1 MRDILQQRGMR
12 FVFLA
17 NLVSMM
23 GSGMNGAALN
33 WSILQTTHSELSLSL
48 LVVLQTIPVLILL
61 PFSGVIID
69 REDRRHLVMWLDAL
83 RGLIVLLVALLVLF
97 HHSRMWELYA
107 MNILISI
114 GFWLFWP
121 SVNALVQELSTHDQL
136 AGSNSLL
143 TAGTQGGWLLA
154 GAFVGFIYNRIGLG
168 GVLLIDFATYVVSFL
183 CYFGVRKG
191 RHVVAPTEAMAVP
204 EHIAGDA
211 FRRYFHEMRES
222 LSFIR
227 ENRAVAFMGIAW
239 SMFLAAMLTQAVTTS
254 PISDRLL
261 HAGAVGYGWLNMGW
275 SVGAFLSVA
284 YAARS
289 TTRMGARSSVALC
302 MSVLAVCS
310 FCMGMSHFLWLTVA
324 FYFFMGSGR
333 GWGGIAITTDMMQRV
348 PKHFMGRVQ
357 NTFYFLGTGLQ
368 IFTAVLVGW
377 VAHHIGLAQG
387 VAIIGGLYAI
397 AVLAVLVPVSNSKTS
412 AIEELTVADG

>member
-1 MRDILQQRGMR
+1 MRDILKQRGMR

-33 WSILQTTHSELSLSL
+33 WSILQTTHSEMSLSL

-69 REDRRHLVMWLDAL
+69 REDRRHLVMWLDAA
-83 RGLIVLLVALLVLF
+83 RGVVVLTVALLVLF
-97 HHSRMWELYA
+97 HRSKMWELYG

-121 SVNALVQELSTHDQL
+121 TVNALVQELSTEEQL

-143 TAGTQGGWLLA
+143 MAGTQGGWLIA
-154 GAFVGFIYNRIGLG
+154 GAFVGFIYNRVGLG
-168 GVLLIDFATYVVSFL
+168 GVLLIDFATYILSFL

-191 RHVVAPTEAMAVP
+191 RHLVKAEQAAEVP
-204 EHIAGDA
+204 EHLASDA
-211 FRRYFHEMRES
+211 VKRYFHEMKES
-222 LSFIR
+222 FSFIR
-227 ENRAVAFMGIAW
+227 ANRAVAFMGIAW
-239 SMFLAAMLTQAVTTS
+239 SVFLAAMLTQAVTTS

-261 HAGAVGYGWLNMGW
+261 HKGAVGYGWLNFGW
-275 SVGAFLSVA
+275 AMGAFTSVA
-284 YAARS
+284 YAARG
-289 TTRMGARSSVALC
+289 TLRMGARHAVALC
-302 MSVLAVCS
+302 MTVLAVCC
-310 FCMGMSHFLWLTVA
+310 FLMGTSHVLLLSVSLFFL
-324 FYFFMGSGR
+324 MGSGR

-368 IFTAVLVGW
+368 IFTALLVGW
-377 VAHHIGLAQG
+377 VAHHIGLARG
-387 VAIIGGLYAI
+387 IAIIGALYATG
-397 AVLAVLVPVSNSKTS
+397 VLAVLVPVKEPVRTL
-412 AIEELTVADG
+412 EQVGVAE

>member
-48 LVVLQTIPVLILL
+48 LVVLQTIPVLVLL

-69 REDRRHLVMWLDAL
+69 REDRRHLVMWLDAA
-83 RGLIVLLVALLVLF
+83 RGAVVFTVACLVLL
-97 HHSRMWELYA
+97 HRSRMWELYA

-121 SVNALVQELSTHDQL
+121 TVNALIQELSREDQL

-143 TAGTQGGWLLA
+143 MAGTQGGWLLA
-154 GAFVGFIYNRIGLG
+154 GAFVGFVYNRIGLG
-168 GVLLIDFATYVVSFL
+168 GVLMIDFATYVVSFL

-191 RHVVAPTEAMAVP
+191 RHVVMSTETTVP
-204 EHIAGDA
+204 AHLAGDA
-211 FRRYFHEMRES
+211 ARRYFHEMKES
-222 LSFIR
+222 IAFIR
-227 ENRAVAFMGIAW
+227 RNRAVVLMGTAW

-261 HAGAVGYGWLNMGW
+261 HAGAVGYGWLNFGW
-275 SVGAFLSVA
+275 AIGAFLSVA

-289 TTRMGARSSVALC
+289 TSRMGARRAVALC
-302 MSVLAVCS
+302 MSVLALCS
-310 FCMGMSHFLWLTVA
+310 FFMGTSHLLWLSILL
-324 FYFFMGSGR
+324 YFLMGSGR

-357 NTFYFLGTGLQ
+357 NTFYFFGTGLQ

-377 VAHHIGLAQG
+377 VAHHIGLARG
-387 VAIIGGLYAI
+387 IAIIGSLYAI
-397 AVLAVLVPVSNSKTS
+397 AAIAVMIPVREPVGEFAEAVP
-412 AIEELTVADG
+412 AD

>member
-1 MRDILQQRGMR
+1 MRKILQQRGMR

-33 WSILQTTHSELSLSL
+33 WSILQATHSEMSLSL
-48 LVVLQTIPVLILL
+48 LVVLQTIPAMALM

-69 REDRRHLVMWLDAL
+69 REDRRHLVMWLDAI
-83 RGLIVLLVALLVLF
+83 RGLIVLTVALLCLF
-97 HHSRMWELYA
+97 HRSRMWELYG
-107 MNILISI
+107 MNIIISI

-121 SVNALVQELSTHDQL
+121 TINALVQELSHEDEL
-136 AGSNSLL
+136 GGANSLL
-143 TAGTQGGWLLA
+143 MAGVQGGWLLA
-154 GAFVGFIYNRIGLG
+154 GAFVGFVYNRIGLG
-168 GVLLIDFATYVVSFL
+168 GVLLIDFSTYVVSFL

-191 RHVVAPTEAMAVP
+191 RQVVAPQESFAMP
-204 EHIAGDA
+204 EHVAGDA
-211 FRRYFHEMRES
+211 MKKYFHEMKES
-222 LSFIR
+222 FTFIR
-227 ENRAVAFMGIAW
+227 QRRAVMLMGAAW
-239 SMFLAAMLTQAVTTS
+239 SLFLAAMLTQAVTTS

-261 HAGAVGYGWLNMGW
+261 HAGAVGYGWLNFGW
-275 SVGAFLSVA
+275 AMGAFTSVA
-284 YAARS
+284 YAAR
-289 TTRMGARSSVALC
+289 TTEKMGARRAVTLC

-310 FCMGMSHFLWLTVA
+310 FFMGTSRWLALTVA
-324 FYFFMGSGR
+324 LYFLMGSGR

-377 VAHHIGLAQG
+377 VAHHVGLARG
-387 VAIIGGLYAI
+387 IAIIGGLYAVA
-397 AVLAVLVPVSNSKTS
+397 AVAAMVPTREGVRVEEEVAVS
-412 AIEELTVADG
+412 D